1 MQGPKS
7 RTSLSIKPSTTVGTM
22 GEAMAGLGGL
32 LGDWAESATV
42 ATVGLSETVKET
54 VGASMGRSGVT
65 NTSFL
70 YIIK

>member
-1 MQGPKS
+1 M
-7 RTSLSIKPSTTVGTM
+7 KPSTTVGTV

-54 VGASMGRSGVT
+54 MGASIGRQVSVSPKSRSERKQTWCKARLGT
-65 NTSFL
+65 Q
-70 YIIK
+70 